1 MRSAE
6 AGWGAGRWLLPA
18 AGAGPAGAGEG
29 RAALRRPFVAV
40 GNAGAGRQRGAGG
53 RQRGVTVPLSCRGG
67 CGEEAAGG
75 RGETGREKQWR

>member
-1 MRSAE
+1 M
-6 AGWGAGRWLLPA
+6 
-18 AGAGPAGAGEG
+18 
-29 RAALRRPFVAV
+29 RRPFVAV